1 MSKLK
6 RVVTPEIIPH
16 AATCSANDEPTA
28 TRAQRNAN
36 EAGASIRAAQ
46 LHGLVPKLLTI
57 EELGAFLQ
65 RSRAS
70 IYRDVHAKRLP
81 PPLKL
86 GERCSR
92 WNLESVQ
99 MALGLQSA
107 V

>member
-16 AATCSANDEPTA
+16 AAKCSANDEPMV
-28 TRAQRNAN
+28 TRAHRNKA

-46 LHGLVPKLLTI
+46 AQGLVPKLLTI

-70 IYRDVHAKRLP
+70 IYRDVLARRLP

-92 WNLESVQ
+92 WNLDSVQ
-99 MALGLQSA
+99 AAIGLQSA
-107 V
+107 A

>member
-6 RVVTPEIIPH
+6 RVVTPEIIPR
-16 AATCSANDEPTA
+16 AANFSANDEPKS
-28 TRAQRNAN
+28 TRAQRNAD

-46 LHGLVPKLLTI
+46 MQGLVPKLLTI
-57 EELGAFLQ
+57 EELGAFLH

-70 IYRDVHAKRLP
+70 LYRDVLAGRLP

-92 WNLESVQ
+92 WNLDSVR
-99 MALGLQSA
+99 AAIGLQSA
-107 V
+107 A